1 MNQDDSGCPQDAL
14 PLKDAMQKWLPAE
27 VLGAMRDAEEDY
39 RRGAR
44 RVSWRDAGG
53 KLPSEIDVHLSEITL
68 HLVKV
73 AAQEAVEAQ
82 FLSLLLAGRLVA
94 WGRVGSPVAP
104 HRRIPADAWVSLRL
118 AHVGGGRAGGAG
130 VELFSL
136 RIALPLPP
144 AEPAPAVPSP
154 PEPVMTAARSEVST
168 GIASERRLEKWLTE
182 AMTAEPSNPVSKPEM
197 RQRAGREPGLSV
209 SGRGFERAWAGAVK
223 ASGAVAWASPG
234 RRKSPR

>member
-1 MNQDDSGCPQDAL
+1 MEQEDSGCPQGAL
-14 PLKDAMQKWLPAE
+14 PLREAMWKWLPE
-27 VLGAMRDAEEDY
+27 EAMAAVRQAEEHMN
-39 RRGAR
+39 RNAR
-44 RVSWRDAGG
+44 EVYWIGPDG
-53 KLPSEIDVHLSEITL
+53 KKVFGLDDSPHNHLL
-68 HLVKV
+68 LQDRL
-73 AAQEAVEAQ
+73 AAQKAAAATFIRE
-82 FLSLLLAGRLVA
+82 LRAGRLVA
-94 WGRVGSPVAP
+94 WGREGSPLA
-104 HRRIPADAWVSLRL
+104 RFRAIPPDAWAALNFIDI
-118 AHVGGGRAGGAG
+118 GGGRAGGAG

-136 RIALPLPP
+136 HVAAAVAPV
-144 AEPAPAVPSP
+144 EPAPAVPSP

>member
-1 MNQDDSGCPQDAL
+1 MEQDDNGCPQGAL
-14 PLKDAMQKWLPAE
+14 PLKDAMHKWLPAE
-27 VLGAMRDAEEDY
+27 LLGAMRDAEEDY

-44 RVSWRDAGG
+44 RVSWRGAGG
-53 KLPSEIDVHLSEITL
+53 KLPSEIDVHLSDITL

-73 AAQEAVEAQ
+73 GAQEAVAAQ

-94 WGRVGSPVAP
+94 WGRVGSPIAP
-104 HRRIPADAWVSLRL
+104 HGRIPADAWASLRL
-118 AHVGGGRAGGAG
+118 AHVAEGRARGPG
-130 VELFSL
+130 VELFG
-136 RIALPLPP
+136 IHVAAAVAP
-144 AEPAPAVPSP
+144 AEPSPAAPSP
-154 PEPVMTAARSEVST
+154 PEPVMTAARSEVSS